1 MAQNKAQ
8 EPHNRPDPEKGVKRP
23 ERPVA
28 SSQPPSVPTRAPAS
42 RSDAGFEPELVLIPG
57 SRFTMGS
64 DRTSDRYSYDDEHP
78 QHQVSLAEFHIAKY
92 PITNAQYQHFVK
104 ATGHRMP
111 PHLQVQY
118 KPDCDPGHPV
128 VWVSWEDA
136 NAYCAWLSQ
145 ATGRAYRLP
154 TEAEWEKAAR
164 GRDARAY
171 PWGDEPPNKRRCAFE
186 NHEGV
191 TATPVGQYSPQGDSP
206 YGCGDMAGNVWEWC
220 HSLYKPYPYDPTD
233 GREDP
238 ATGGPRVLRGGAFY
252 TNLRRVRC
260 ASRLRYFPHL
270 WLNVIGF
277 RVVAVSAAL

>member
-1 MAQNKAQ
+1 MAKNKAQ
-8 EPHNRPDPEKGVKRP
+8 EPHNRRDPEKGVKRP
-23 ERPVA
+23 AP
-28 SSQPPSVPTRAPAS
+28 SFPPSSRPTPAPAS
-42 RSDAGFEPELVLIPG
+42 TPDAGFKPELILIPG
-57 SRFTMGS
+57 GTFAMGS
-64 DRTSDRYSYDDEHP
+64 DRVHDRYAYDDENP
-78 QHQVSLAEFHIAKY
+78 QHQVSLADFYIAKH
-92 PITNAQYQHFVK
+92 PTTNAQYQRFVE

-111 PHLQVQY
+111 PHLERQF
-118 KPDCDPGHPV
+118 KPACEPGYPV

-136 NAYCAWLSQ
+136 NAYCGWLSQ
-145 ATGRAYRLP
+145 VTGRSYRLP

-164 GRDARAY
+164 GTDGRPY
-171 PWGDEPPNKRRCAFE
+171 PWGDEPPAKRRCAFD
-186 NHEGV
+186 NHAGV

-220 HSLYKPYPYDPTD
+220 HSLYKPYPYDPAD

-238 ATGGPRVLRGGAFY
+238 AANGPRVLRGGAFY

-260 ASRLRYFPHL
+260 ASRLRYFPRL